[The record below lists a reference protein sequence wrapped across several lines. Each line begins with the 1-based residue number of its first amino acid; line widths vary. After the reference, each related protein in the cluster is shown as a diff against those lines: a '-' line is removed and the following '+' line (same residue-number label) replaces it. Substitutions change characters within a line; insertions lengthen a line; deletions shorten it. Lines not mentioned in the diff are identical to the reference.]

1 MPNQDERRAKL
12 LLVVSGEY
20 IHYTLDM
27 EQFEKQWLQFLQQGS
42 HFGNP
47 EALAYDFVKFV
58 ELGGE

>member
-1 MPNQDERRAKL
+1 MPNQDERRAKM
-12 LLVVSGEY
+12 LLVTNGEY
-20 IHYTLDM
+20 TRYTSDT
-27 EQFEKQWLQFLQQGS
+27 EQFEKQWLQFLKQGS